1 MASIA
6 HMEADM
12 LDIEPNKLPDPPRAR
27 LLRLSEVQH
36 RVGLGRSTIY
46 RWMEDGKFPKPHSIG
61 GYSVRW
67 LESDINGWIT
77 SKTSLDATS

>member
-1 MASIA
+1 MLD
-6 HMEADM
+6 ADM
-12 LDIEPNKLPDPPRAR
+12 GEVSDHASAR

-46 RWMEDGKFPKPHSIG
+46 RWMEDGKFPRPHSIG

-67 LESDINGWIT
+67 LESDIDGWIA
-77 SKTSLDATS
+77 SKTLLDATS